1 MSACAT
7 SSPHASAVSRLLV
20 ALQFGLIAAM
30 ILRTDPSRL
39 GHAFAA
45 LLVAGLAIGAWA
57 ISANRP
63 GNFNIRPEPKDGAIL
78 VTAGPYRWIRHPMY
92 LAVLV
97 TMGAFV
103 VASDA
108 LQAVLWLLLAVVLAA
123 KAVREERGLV
133 LVHPG
138 YAAYRERTRAILPF
152 VY

>member
-1 MSACAT
+1 M
-7 SSPHASAVSRLLV
+7 
-20 ALQFGLIAAM
+20 AAM
-30 ILRTDPSRL
+30 VLRADPSRL
-39 GHAFAA
+39 GIAFAA

-63 GNFNIRPEPKDGAIL
+63 GNFNIRPEPKEGGLL

-97 TMGAFV
+97 TMAAFV
-103 VASDA
+103 AAGDA
-108 LQAVLWLLLAVVLAA
+108 AQAALWLLLAGVLAA

-133 LVHPG
+133 LAHPG

>member
-1 MSACAT
+1 M
-7 SSPHASAVSRLLV
+7 SRLLV
-20 ALQFGLIAAM
+20 ALQFGFIGAM

-39 GHAFAA
+39 GFAFAA
-45 LLVAGLAIGAWA
+45 LLAAGLAIGSWA

-63 GNFNIRPEPKDGAIL
+63 GNFNIRPEPKEGGVL

-97 TMGAFV
+97 TMAAFV
-103 VASDA
+103 AAGDA
-108 LQAVLWLLLAVVLAA
+108 AQALLWLLLAAVLVA

-138 YAAYRERTRAILPF
+138 YAAYRARTRAILPF
-152 VY
+152 VF

>member
-1 MSACAT
+1 M
-7 SSPHASAVSRLLV
+7 
-20 ALQFGLIAAM
+20 AAM
-30 ILRTDPSRL
+30 VLRADPSRL
-39 GHAFAA
+39 VIAFAA

-63 GNFNIRPEPKDGAIL
+63 GNFNIRPEPKEGGLL

-97 TMGAFV
+97 TMAAFV
-103 VASDA
+103 AAGDVA
-108 LQAVLWLLLAVVLAA
+108 QAVLWLLLAGVLAA

>member
-1 MSACAT
+1 M
-7 SSPHASAVSRLLV
+7 
-20 ALQFGLIAAM
+20 AAM
-30 ILRTDPSRL
+30 VLRTDPSRL
-39 GHAFAA
+39 GIAFAA

-63 GNFNIRPEPKDGAIL
+63 GNFNIRPEPKEGGLL

-97 TMGAFV
+97 TMAAFV
-103 VASDA
+103 AAGDA
-108 LQAVLWLLLAVVLAA
+108 AQAVLWLLLAGVLAA

-133 LVHPG
+133 LAHPG

>member
-1 MSACAT
+1 M
-7 SSPHASAVSRLLV
+7 
-20 ALQFGLIAAM
+20 AAM
-30 ILRTDPSRL
+30 VLRTDPSRL
-39 GHAFAA
+39 GIAFAA

-63 GNFNIRPEPKDGAIL
+63 GNFNIRPEPKEGGRL

-97 TMGAFV
+97 TMAAFV
-103 VASDA
+103 AAGDA
-108 LQAVLWLLLAVVLAA
+108 AQAVLWLLLAGVLAA

-133 LVHPG
+133 LAHPG

>member
-1 MSACAT
+1 M
-7 SSPHASAVSRLLV
+7 
-20 ALQFGLIAAM
+20 AAM
-30 ILRTDPSRL
+30 VLRTDPSRL
-39 GHAFAA
+39 GIAFAA

-63 GNFNIRPEPKDGAIL
+63 GNFNIRPEPKEGGRL

-97 TMGAFV
+97 TMAAFV
-103 VASDA
+103 AAGDVA
-108 LQAVLWLLLAVVLAA
+108 QAVLWLLLAGVLAA

-133 LVHPG
+133 LAHPG

>member
-1 MSACAT
+1 M
-7 SSPHASAVSRLLV
+7 
-20 ALQFGLIAAM
+20 
-30 ILRTDPSRL
+30 
-39 GHAFAA
+39 
-45 LLVAGLAIGAWA
+45 AGLAIGAWA

-63 GNFNIRPEPKDGAIL
+63 GNFNIRPEPKEGGRL

-97 TMGAFV
+97 TMAAFV
-103 VASDA
+103 AAGDA
-108 LQAVLWLLLAVVLAA
+108 AQAVLWLLLAGVLAA

-133 LVHPG
+133 LAHPG

>member
-1 MSACAT
+1 M
-7 SSPHASAVSRLLV
+7 SRLLV

-30 ILRTDPSRL
+30 VLRLNPSRT
-39 GHAFAA
+39 GFAFAA
-45 LLVAGLAIGAWA
+45 LLAAGLAIGLWA

-63 GNFNIRPEPKDGAIL
+63 GNFNIRPDPKEGGAL

-97 TMGAFV
+97 TMAAFV
-103 VASDA
+103 ASGDA
-108 LQAVLWLLLAVVLAA
+108 AQALLWLLLAAVLAA

-152 VY
+152 VF